1 MANLLSYDM
10 RLFTSRMVDAKKL
23 SALLKACPD
32 SVHRDPKFSESKI
45 QNLKSKIGSPGIEPE
60 LIADY
65 ACETGEGPLWHP
77 IEQRLYW
84 LDIPAGRL
92 FRYDPVSDVHELC
105 FEGEPVGG
113 ITLQADGSLLFF
125 MARGAVRCWRDGA
138 LTTMLDEIPEERNT
152 RFNDVIAD
160 PLGGV
165 FCGTMPTDDR
175 PGHLYRM
182 ATDGSVRLIEGD
194 LGVSNGMGFTPDRK
208 GMYHTD
214 STRCT
219 IYRYDFDPV
228 TGDVSDRRVFDQ
240 VAEGEGS
247 PDGLTVDAEGCVWSA
262 RWDGSCVVRYAPDGT
277 QLMRIPIPTPKV
289 SSLTFGGS
297 DYTDIYVTTAGGEN
311 REANGPEAGALYRVN
326 VGILGVA
333 EFPSRIGLLPNR
345 RQL

>member
-1 MANLLSYDM
+1 M
-10 RLFTSRMVDAKKL
+10 F
-23 SALLKACPD
+23 SAARQDGVHEIGKSPIIPIVHVGRDTPPACP
-32 SVHRDPKFSESKI
+32 PAFSKQQIESKI
-45 QNLKSKIGSPGIEPE
+45 QNLKSKIEKVEPE

-125 MARGAVRCWRDGA
+125 MARGAVRCWRDGT
-138 LTTMLDEIPEERNT
+138 LTTMLDEIPEERDT

-182 ATDGSVRLIEGD
+182 ATDGS
-194 LGVSNGMGFTPDRK
+194 
-208 GMYHTD
+208 
-214 STRCT
+214 
-219 IYRYDFDPV
+219 
-228 TGDVSDRRVFDQ
+228 
-240 VAEGEGS
+240 
-247 PDGLTVDAEGCVWSA
+247 
-262 RWDGSCVVRYAPDGT
+262 
-277 QLMRIPIPTPKV
+277 
-289 SSLTFGGS
+289 
-297 DYTDIYVTTAGGEN
+297 
-311 REANGPEAGALYRVN
+311 
-326 VGILGVA
+326 
-333 EFPSRIGLLPNR
+333 
-345 RQL
+345 